1 MGYVSVFIVSL
12 LLAIIGIVIGFRIGQ
27 ELALHCETKRQY
39 WAMNA
44 ICYVVGIVA
53 SAFIWAFGFVVLVFA
68 TIGLLGGAIA
78 GLKFGFG
85 SEGPWKKVDKWMG
98 VKNKH
103 LDAKPRPEG
112 EEEPELMSVADP
124 GPTQDRKTRRGK

>member
-12 LLAIIGIVIGFRIGQ
+12 LLAILGIVIGFRIGQ
-27 ELALHCETKRQY
+27 ELALHCQTKRQY
-39 WAMNA
+39 WAANA
-44 ICYVVGIVA
+44 ICYVVCIVA
-53 SAFIWAFGFVVLVFA
+53 SAFIWALGLVVLAFA

-85 SEGPWKKVDKWMG
+85 SEGPWKKVDQWMG

-103 LDAKPRPEG
+103 LDNKPRPEG

-124 GPTQDRKTRRGK
+124 GPVQDRKTRRGK